1 MFRRSKMS
9 RTHAILMGFLTFAAT
24 LMMCFFGFK
33 YNGENA
39 ALQKE
44 GVTVQGAIQ
53 DKTETHGRNS
63 SYKLTYDFKANG
75 SVASATDHVSSS
87 DYAGVSIGQPVQVTY
102 VKSNPTICKTEFSN
116 DRDGKFMFIMA
127 GVTFV
132 ACLIFLGGV
141 ALGRFV

>member
-1 MFRRSKMS
+1 MNRRKMGK
-9 RTHAILMGFLTFAAT
+9 TQAIITGVLTLAAT
-24 LMMCFFGFK
+24 LLMCFFGFK

-44 GVTVQGAIQ
+44 GVTVQGTIQ
-53 DKTETHGRNS
+53 DKIETHGRSS
-63 SYKLTYDFKANG
+63 SYKLTYEFKANG

-87 DYAGVSIGQPVQVTY
+87 DYASVSIGQPVQVTY

-127 GVTFV
+127 GVAFV
-132 ACLIFLGGV
+132 ACLILLGGV

>member
-1 MFRRSKMS
+1 MNRRKMGK
-9 RTHAILMGFLTFAAT
+9 TQAIITGVLTLAAT
-24 LMMCFFGFK
+24 LLMCFFGFK

-44 GVTVQGAIQ
+44 GVTVQGTIQ
-53 DKTETHGRNS
+53 DKTETHGRRS
-63 SYKLTYDFKANG
+63 TYKLTYEFKANG

-87 DYAGVSIGQPVQVTY
+87 DYASVSIGQPVQVTY

-132 ACLIFLGGV
+132 ACLILLGGV
-141 ALGRFV
+141 ALGWFV